1 MKKVNVSGTVISDG
15 MQHMSMIEELRNE
28 DQILSFNSN
37 EENKLLQEFD
47 DGLELLDDD
56 IRATS

>member
-1 MKKVNVSGTVISDG
+1 
-15 MQHMSMIEELRNE
+15 MSMIEELRNE

-47 DGLELLDDD
+47 DGLELLEDD